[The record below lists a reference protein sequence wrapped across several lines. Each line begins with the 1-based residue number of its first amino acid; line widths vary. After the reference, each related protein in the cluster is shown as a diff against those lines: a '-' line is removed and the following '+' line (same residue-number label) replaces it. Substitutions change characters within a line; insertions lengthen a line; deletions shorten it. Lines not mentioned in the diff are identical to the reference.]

1 MRKMVKEVV
10 NMETCEKSEKEKLC
24 EAKKMIKN
32 YALMSVGAGLVPI
45 PLVDMVALTGLQL
58 KLLSGIS
65 RIYNIKFSKSVGKS
79 IIGSLLGGF
88 LPVTVSTPFGS
99 LLKAIPV
106 IGQTV
111 GAVSMSLL
119 GGATTYAI
127 GKVFLQHFASGGTFL
142 DFDPE
147 KVRTYF
153 AEQFQEGKKVSSD
166 LV

>member
-1 MRKMVKEVV
+1 
-10 NMETCEKSEKEKLC
+10 METCEKSEKEKLC
-24 EAKKMIKN
+24 EAKNMIKN
-32 YALMSVGAGLVPI
+32 YTLMSVGAGMVPV

-58 KLLSGIS
+58 KLLCGMSK
-65 RIYNIKFSKSVGKS
+65 IYNVKFSKSAGKS
-79 IIGSLLGGF
+79 VIGSLLGGF
-88 LPVTVSTPFGS
+88 LPVAAARPFGS

-111 GAVSMSLL
+111 GAISMSLL

-153 AEQFQEGKKVSSD
+153 AEQFQEGKEGAI
-166 LV
+166 